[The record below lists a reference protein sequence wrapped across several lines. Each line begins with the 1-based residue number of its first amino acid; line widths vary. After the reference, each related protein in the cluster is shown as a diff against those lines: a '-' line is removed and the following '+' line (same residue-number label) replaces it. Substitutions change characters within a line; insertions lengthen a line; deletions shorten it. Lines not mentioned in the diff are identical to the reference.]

1 MRPEMKARVTAQSVA
16 KDQARLAAIMAIRR
30 AEADNVEIPHE
41 VNINNIFRIPI
52 SVIIY
57 VQILFN

>member
-1 MRPEMKARVTAQSVA
+1 MKARVTAQSVA

-41 VNINNIFRIPI
+41 VNITYLK
-52 SVIIY
+52 SIIA
-57 VQILFN
+57 VTF